1 MRLGIGDSSSNDT
14 FPTTDWLK
22 ASSMGVKFAIIRAT
36 TTGVWDYAKGKPTL
50 IEDTRFKDNF
60 AGAVAAGIEV
70 WPYIWFDPRP
80 QLSGEEQAAFFMA
93 VMQKYNVTQ
102 RWVFDTEPSGSITY
116 DVNSLLRLQR
126 AMNLAKTVCVRPRC
140 AETDTGSTQ
149 WINITTHHRF
159 VWRWNMTEFDSFLS
173 TYGVWVGLGIYV
185 LLKDVIPFLFGRFI
199 PGRIQAVE
207 EARKERVSELGQ
219 EREWQHELEKGRE
232 AILDGIS
239 KAIQDLAV
247 SMEKTNTNI
256 ANIVSGQDRMLT
268 KQDIHHDQM
277 MEAIGDMRASTSVAS
292 KKKVVK

>member
-1 MRLGIGDSSSNDT
+1 
-14 FPTTDWLK
+14 
-22 ASSMGVKFAIIRAT
+22 
-36 TTGVWDYAKGKPTL
+36 
-50 IEDTRFKDNF
+50 
-60 AGAVAAGIEV
+60 
-70 WPYIWFDPRP
+70 
-80 QLSGEEQAAFFMA
+80 
-93 VMQKYNVTQ
+93 
-102 RWVFDTEPSGSITY
+102 
-116 DVNSLLRLQR
+116 
-126 AMNLAKTVCVRPRC
+126 
-140 AETDTGSTQ
+140 
-149 WINITTHHRF
+149 
-159 VWRWNMTEFDSFLS
+159 MTEFDSFLS

-185 LLKDVIPFLFGRFI
+185 LLKDVIPFLFGRLI

-207 EARKERVSELGQ
+207 EARKERVSELSQ

-247 SMEKTNTNI
+247 GMAQTNTNI